1 MARSDMSTSSTQ
13 NVSVL
18 LIDDHALFREGM
30 ALLFEAEP
38 GFTMVARC
46 NSGADAV
53 DILKTRHVDV
63 VLLDLDLGHE
73 KGGEFLD
80 TLRAINFQGKVL
92 VVTAKVSEKEVP
104 DLIRKGIAGILMKHS
119 PPAILLQGIRD
130 AMEGKVA
137 FDQSLLQRA
146 LSYEEEE
153 NAIATTALSE
163 RDKKVLSF
171 VFEGLSNKE
180 IASRLQSSES
190 AVKRSLRQLFQKTGV
205 RTRSQLVR
213 VALEKRRDEA

>member
-1 MARSDMSTSSTQ
+1 MSTSSTQ
-13 NVSVL
+13 NVNVL

-46 NSGADAV
+46 NSGTEAIG
-53 DILKTRHVDV
+53 ILKTRHVDV

-73 KGGEFLD
+73 KGSDFLD
-80 TLRAINFQGKVL
+80 TLRSLKFEGKVL
-92 VVTAKVSEKEVP
+92 LVTAKVNEKEVP

-119 PPAILLQGIRD
+119 PPALLLQGIRD
-130 AMEGKVA
+130 AMDGKVW

-146 LSYEEEE
+146 LRYQEEESTIVNTE
-153 NAIATTALSE
+153 LSD
-163 RDKKVLSF
+163 RDKKVLSL

-180 IASRLQSSES
+180 IAGRLQCSES

-213 VALEKRRDEA
+213 VALEQYRNGI

>member
-1 MARSDMSTSSTQ
+1 
-13 NVSVL
+13 
-18 LIDDHALFREGM
+18 M

-53 DILKTRHVDV
+53 DILETRDVDI

-73 KGGEFLD
+73 KGADFLD
-80 TLRAINFQGKVL
+80 TLQKLEFKGKVL
-92 VVTAKVSEKEVP
+92 VVTAKVNERDVP
-104 DLIRKGIAGILMKHS
+104 GLIRNGIAGILMKHS
-119 PPAILLQGIRD
+119 PPAQLLQGIRD
-130 AMEGKVA
+130 AMEGKVW

-146 LSYEEEE
+146 LSCPEEEST
-153 NAIATTALSE
+153 IANNELSE

-180 IASRLQSSES
+180 IASRLQTSES
-190 AVKRSLRQLFQKTGV
+190 AVKRSLRRLFEQTGV

-213 VALEKRRDEA
+213 VALEHHRDET

>member
-1 MARSDMSTSSTQ
+1 MSKSSTP
-13 NVSVL
+13 NVNVL

-46 NSGADAV
+46 SSGAEAI
-53 DILKTRHVDV
+53 DILRTRHVDI

-73 KGGEFLD
+73 KGSDVLD
-80 TLRAINFQGKVL
+80 TLLALKFEGKIL
-92 VVTAKVSEKEVP
+92 VVTAKVDEKDVP

-119 PPAILLQGIRD
+119 PPTILLQGIRD
-130 AMEGKVA
+130 VMDGKVW

-146 LSYEEEE
+146 LSYQEEE
-153 NAIATTALSE
+153 ATVANTELTD
-163 RDKKVLSF
+163 RDKKVLSL

-180 IASRLQSSES
+180 IASRIQSSES

-213 VALEKRRDEA
+213 VALEHHQNEI

>member
-1 MARSDMSTSSTQ
+1 MSKSPTQ
-13 NVSVL
+13 NIDVI

-46 NSGADAV
+46 SSGSEAV
-53 DILKTRHVDV
+53 DILKVRHVDV
-63 VLLDLDLGHE
+63 VLLDLDLGPE
-73 KGGEFLD
+73 KGTEVLD
-80 TLRAINFQGKVL
+80 KLRALKFDGRVL
-92 VVTAKVSEKEVP
+92 VVTAKVNEKDVP
-104 DLIRKGIAGILMKHS
+104 ELIRKGVAGILMKHS
-119 PPAILLQGIRD
+119 PPALLLQGIRD
-130 AMEGKVA
+130 ALEGKVW
-137 FDQSLLQRA
+137 FDQSLLQKA

-153 NAIATTALSE
+153 NAIANTELSE
-163 RDKKVLSF
+163 RDKKVLSL

-213 VALEKRRDEA
+213 VALEQHRNDT

>member
-1 MARSDMSTSSTQ
+1 
-13 NVSVL
+13 
-18 LIDDHALFREGM
+18 
-30 ALLFEAEP
+30 LLFEAEP

-46 NSGADAV
+46 NSGTEAV

-63 VLLDLDLGHE
+63 VLLDLDLGQE
-73 KGGEFLD
+73 KGSDFLD
-80 TLRAINFQGKVL
+80 TLRALKFGGKVL
-92 VVTAKVSEKEVP
+92 LVTAKVNEKEVP

-119 PPAILLQGIRD
+119 PPALLLQGIRD
-130 AMEGKVA
+130 AMDGKVW

-146 LSYEEEE
+146 LSYQEEE
-153 NAIATTALSE
+153 NKIANTELSE
-163 RDKKVLSF
+163 RDKKVLSL

-180 IASRLQSSES
+180 IANRLQSSES

-213 VALEKRRDEA
+213 VALEQHRNEI

>member
-1 MARSDMSTSSTQ
+1 MNTSSTQ

-30 ALLFEAEP
+30 ALLFAAEP

-46 NSGADAV
+46 NSGTEAV
-53 DILKTRHVDV
+53 DILKTHHVDV

-73 KGGEFLD
+73 KGSDFLD
-80 TLRAINFQGKVL
+80 TLRALKFGGKVL
-92 VVTAKVSEKEVP
+92 LVTAKVNEKEIP
-104 DLIRKGIAGILMKHS
+104 DLIRKGVAGILMKHN
-119 PPAILLQGIRD
+119 PPALLLQGIRD
-130 AMEGKVA
+130 AMDGKVWSN
-137 FDQSLLQRA
+137 QSLLQRA

-153 NAIATTALSE
+153 KAIASTEISE
-163 RDKKVLSF
+163 KDKKVLSL

-213 VALEKRRDEA
+213 VALERHRNDI